1 MKNLTKLRALGM
13 VVGAAAVLSCVF
25 APQSAHADSL
35 KEKVASDGK
44 LAAAVWGAYPYGVA
58 TADGKAEGIYPD
70 VLKAMAPALGV
81 KDAGFQVLEFGA
93 LIPSLMSHRIDAVA
107 GGIIITPARC
117 KQVAFSNPIGG
128 AQGNSAVVKVG
139 NPLKIHGYDDMAK
152 NPAIR
157 VGDIRGAASVEILEQ
172 AGIPKDRTL
181 LFPDKTAAVAA
192 LFANRIDVLIYDT
205 GTAVSIIK
213 DPNVKGL
220 ERATPF
226 TEIVNGKEIK
236 RYWAFAFRPEDTSF
250 RDAVNQN
257 IAKLE
262 SDGTIAKVFQ
272 KYGFSKEEGA
282 PSGVTAKDICGA
294 DYK

>member
-1 MKNLTKLRALGM
+1 LKKLTKFCKAAAF
-13 VVGAAAVLSCVF
+13 VGAAAFLGFSVMC
-25 APQSAHADSL
+25 QSSLAATL
-35 KEKVASDGK
+35 KEQVASDGK
-44 LAAAVWGAYPYGVA
+44 IAAAVWGAWPYGVA
-58 TADGKAEGIYPD
+58 TSDGKTEGIYPD
-70 VLKAMAPALGV
+70 VWKAMAAPLGV
-81 KDAGFQVLEFGA
+81 KDTSFQVLDFGA
-93 LIPSLMSHRIDAVA
+93 LIPSLMSHRIDVVA

-117 KQVAFSNPIGG
+117 KQVAFSNPVGG
-128 AQGNSAVVKVG
+128 AQGNSAVVKAG
-139 NPLKIHGYDDMAK
+139 NPFKIHGYDDMAK

-181 LFPDKTAAVAA
+181 LFPDKTSAVAA

-226 TEIVNGKEIK
+226 KEIVNGKEIK
-236 RYWAFAFRPEDTSF
+236 RYWAFAFRPEDASF

-262 SDGTIAKVFQ
+262 ADGTIAKIFQ
-272 KYGFSKEEGA
+272 KYGFSKEEA
-282 PSGVTAKDICGA
+282 AASGVSAKDICGT